1 MAGDDSLRWVRIR
14 KRTRMRSSRP
24 VCAPREQFWELGA
37 GETLLRTASASQAND
52 QRRSL
57 GTLMMH
63 FACLASLGAKQ
74 ACAPPSNDYRQVD
87 LWQQASDVGS
97 LCCNLLGAF
106 NLKRSY
112 AD

>member
-1 MAGDDSLRWVRIR
+1 MYGFGSGSARECGH
-14 KRTRMRSSRP
+14 
-24 VCAPREQFWELGA
+24 CAPCAPLESRSPCFWELGA
-37 GETLLRTASASQAND
+37 GDTLLRTASASQAND

-57 GTLMMH
+57 GTLKMH